1 MKTTTTARR
10 RLAVGLIVLAAAAAA
25 SVGTIALSGSSA
37 SPDRAYAQTDDST
50 VPGSEEPALPDTPT
64 ISVTGTAEVTVTPDT
79 AHVSMGVRHRAD
91 SAKAALDTVSRKT
104 TQLID
109 TLTGAGVLKADIQ
122 TTNLAVWPSYGGEN
136 GERITGYEAS
146 NSVTVKTSDLAG
158 LGALIDEV
166 SGVVGD
172 QFTLDG
178 VSFSVADPDAALA
191 DVRGD
196 AIADA
201 RTKAEQFVAGEDLT
215 VGSIRHIVESG
226 SSGPPIP
233 IYERMEA
240 AAADLA
246 VPIEPGQQELSVTVT
261 VIFDLA

>member
-1 MKTTTTARR
+1 M
-10 RLAVGLIVLAAAAAA
+10 
-25 SVGTIALSGSSA
+25 
-37 SPDRAYAQTDDST
+37 
-50 VPGSEEPALPDTPT
+50 
-64 ISVTGTAEVTVTPDT
+64 
-79 AHVSMGVRHRAD
+79 
-91 SAKAALDTVSRKT
+91 
-104 TQLID
+104 
-109 TLTGAGVLKADIQ
+109 
-122 TTNLAVWPSYGGEN
+122 
-136 GERITGYEAS
+136 
-146 NSVTVKTSDLAG
+146 KTSDLAG

-215 VGSIRHIVESG
+215 VGSIRHIVENG
-226 SSGPPIP
+226 SSGPPM
-233 IYERMEA
+233 ELFRAEA
-240 AAADLA
+240 AAADMA